1 MFDGEILAKFHESF
15 FEMGFFGQVQFL
27 FWVGIK
33 VIEFLAVRP
42 FCVTPVLITQCVAE
56 LWAAC
61 DDCVSKFLFTGSF
74 RMPKQWPKR
83 CAL

>member
-1 MFDGEILAKFHESF
+1 MFDGEILAKFHEMF
-15 FEMGFFGQVQFL
+15 VEMGFSGQVLFL

-33 VIEFLAVRP
+33 VIEFLPIGP

-61 DDCVSKFLFTGSF
+61 DDCVSKFLFTESF
-74 RMPKQWPKR
+74 RMSKEWPKR
-83 CAL
+83 GTL